1 MGRRGYTDA
10 VSYTHLNERA
20 DDDALAGQ
28 ALSER
33 AKKRGGQGN
42 SQRGGGDSHS
52 NTGFGGMEEVRKQRE
67 QRLRA
72 VKLEKGA
79 DAAEGYS
86 RRGPRA
92 GRWAVRLGV
101 EFQCLG

>member
-1 MGRRGYTDA
+1 
-10 VSYTHLNERA
+10 
-20 DDDALAGQ
+20 
-28 ALSER
+28 
-33 AKKRGGQGN
+33 
-42 SQRGGGDSHS
+42 
-52 NTGFGGMEEVRKQRE
+52 MEEVRKQRE